1 VTVTTA
7 PGADT
12 LTAEAFSS
20 CTLTGCGC
28 GTAGA
33 KSASVS
39 WQGVVL
45 ARGESADDG
54 LEPIVD
60 LENRAHDGVYVTA
73 GL

>member
-1 VTVTTA
+1 
-7 PGADT
+7 
-12 LTAEAFSS
+12 
-20 CTLTGCGC
+20 
-28 GTAGA
+28 
-33 KSASVS
+33 
-39 WQGVVL
+39 VVL